1 MYPTIEKLCRM
12 LEAAAEII
20 RDQARMLDMHG
31 ITTSAGAVEQ
41 KRDELL
47 EEIEREG
54 WC

>member
-1 MYPTIEKLCRM
+1 M

-20 RDQARMLDMHG
+20 RDQARMLEMNG